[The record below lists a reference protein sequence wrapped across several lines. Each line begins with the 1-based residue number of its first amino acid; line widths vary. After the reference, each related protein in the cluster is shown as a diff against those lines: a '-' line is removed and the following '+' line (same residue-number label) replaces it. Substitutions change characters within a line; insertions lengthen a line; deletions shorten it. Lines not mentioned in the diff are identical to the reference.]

1 MNRATLNLWV
11 GLFVVGGF
19 VAILFLVFKV
29 SSGNGANLGDAYTV
43 TAHFGNIGGLK
54 VSAPVKSAG
63 VLVGRVSAI
72 RFDTKK
78 YDAEVTMKLAH
89 SIPFSSDT
97 SAEILTS
104 GILGEQY
111 IGLETGG
118 EPDLLQQ
125 GSEIT
130 HTQGALVLEKLIG
143 QFFLS
148 KSQEAPETAGNK

>member
-11 GLFVVGGF
+11 GLFVVAGF

-29 SSGNGANLGDAYTV
+29 GSINGANLGDGYTV

-54 VSAPVKSAG
+54 QSAPVKSSG

-78 YDAEVTMKLAH
+78 YDAVVTLKLVRD
-89 SIPFSSDT
+89 IPFSVDT

-111 IGLETGG
+111 VGLETGG
-118 EPDLLQQ
+118 EPDMLKE
-125 GSEIT
+125 GGEIT

>member
-29 SSGNGANLGDAYTV
+29 GSIGGANLSDGYTV

-54 VSAPVKSAG
+54 VSAPVKSSG

-72 RFDTKK
+72 RFDTRK
-78 YDAEVTMKLAH
+78 YDALVTMKLV
-89 SIPFSSDT
+89 SNIPFSTDT
-97 SAEILTS
+97 TAEILTS

-111 IGLETGG
+111 VGLETGG
-118 EPDLLQQ
+118 ETEVLKQ

-148 KSQEAPETAGNK
+148 KSQEAPDPASKK